1 MMVLAVVMI
10 LHVWAMYRR
19 SRAILGTLLVF
30 LSLEIVSISI
40 VAGIS
45 SHLNVS
51 SMWTGINKSTLH

>member
-10 LHVWAMYRR
+10 LHVWVMYRR

-30 LSLEIVSISI
+30 LSLEVISISI

-45 SHLNVS
+45 SYLNAS
-51 SMWTGINKSTLH
+51 STWTGINKSTLH